1 MATLSKPRRRS
12 ACYPWTRPSTKSV
25 GGQIGGTYSNEESNS
40 RDIYSTRGAP
50 YISPFLST
58 PDIPTP
64 ELFALPRCFD
74 SPSVVNVTPSSLKVI
89 LNSKLSKYRKEQLLW
104 FAHDLISMGGC
115 KEEGAPINSKF
126 VHHRIG
132 KHTLAD
138 SRDIE
143 LIVKVSDHSAG
154 NFSSRYRLIV
164 RSNKRKKYK
173 LTYPKLIARRG
184 SVDNYQKSRLKAAGV
199 SPKLLDCLSS
209 FTAPPAFLGAFT
221 DYMAAMDDDG
231 KDTASMLSLFNFIKE
246 GQHRLSVKRGRL
258 TNEIVGL
265 PSYLRGLLLADGSPV
280 AEVDI
285 ASSHPQFLAQIFR
298 PQEGDEAKE
307 YEDQGEE
314 HASFIKLLD
323 SRKFYETFE
332 DCWLRDREL
341 FKDYC
346 HKGVKDPARVA
357 ELEAKF
363 VSLEP
368 RKGIK
373 LCWQTIL
380 NGKGNPVRL
389 FKSRTWKKFST
400 LFPIMARRMASMK
413 RANPSALGQELRK
426 QEAAF
431 VNLVAVSLEKPVATL
446 YDGWLVAEGNAE
458 ALRKLCCDLSSEL
471 FGFIINPT
479 IDYSPAQGFSSPL

>member
-1 MATLSKPRRRS
+1 M
-12 ACYPWTRPSTKSV
+12 
-25 GGQIGGTYSNEESNS
+25 GGQIGGTYSNDEIES
-40 RDIYSTRGAP
+40 RDTYSTRGGH
-50 YISPFLST
+50 YISPFLVL
-58 PDIPTP
+58 PDIPIP

-74 SPSVVNVTPSSLKVI
+74 SPSVVNVSPNSLKVI

-104 FAHDLISMGGC
+104 FTHDLISMGGC

-138 SRDIE
+138 ARDIE
-143 LIVKVSDHSAG
+143 LVVKVTDHSAG
-154 NFSSRYRLIV
+154 NFSSRYRLII
-164 RSNKRKKYK
+164 RSNKRKKHK
-173 LTYPKLIARRG
+173 LAYSKLIARRG
-184 SVDNYQKSRLKAAGV
+184 SVDSYQKSRLKAACV
-199 SPKLLDCLSS
+199 SPKLLDCLSF
-209 FTAPPAFLGAFT
+209 FTAPPAFIGAFT
-221 DYMAAMDDDG
+221 DYMGAMEEAG

-265 PSYLRGLLLADGSPV
+265 PSYLRGLLLVDGSPV

-285 ASSHPQFLAQIFR
+285 SSSHPQFLAQIFR
-298 PQEGDEAKE
+298 PKEGDEARK

-314 HASFIKLLD
+314 HACFIELLD

-346 HKGVKDPARVA
+346 HKGVKNPARVA

-363 VSLEP
+363 IALEP

-389 FKSRTWKKFST
+389 FKSKTWKKFSA
-400 LFPIMARRMASMK
+400 LFPIMAKRMASMK
-413 RANPSALGQELRK
+413 RANSSALGQELRK

-431 VNLVAVSLEKPVATL
+431 VNHVATCLENPVATL

-471 FGFIINPT
+471 FGFTINPT
-479 IDYSPAQGFSSPL
+479 IDYGPA